1 MRFFVTGEQN
11 RQSILNAIVLMFLG
25 YVALL
30 WMSNGMIYFHK
41 MGLDPATVVEYYLGS
56 EERFTQPKS
65 YQSLLEVTHFH
76 LFSMGLLVVTLAHLL
91 LFTPLAPRLKIGL
104 AIWTFLSAIADE
116 AAGWLVRFVDPLFA
130 WFKIAAFLNLEL
142 SLFTLLV
149 FVGGALVVQRA
160 MMRQQSAYSALNKER
175 GIGSFG
181 NGA

>member
-30 WMSNGMIYFHK
+30 WMSNGMMYFHK

-65 YQSLLEVTHFH
+65 YQSLLE
-76 LFSMGLLVVTLAHLL
+76 VTLAHLL